1 MFFGNRGNAGN
12 QNDTE
17 YYDELGLDKS
27 ADESQIKKAYR
38 KMAMKWH
45 PDRNKDDEKSAEVKF
60 KKVSEAYSV
69 LSDPKKR
76 ETYDRF
82 GKQALEGAAGGG
94 GGVNPFD
101 IFGSMFGDDGG
112 GPFGGMGGSPFGGM
126 FGGGRPR
133 ERPIEPVVSVVECTL
148 DEIYKGVRKKCDFT
162 RTTCCKICSGI
173 GTNDRSN
180 IDVCSKCKGN
190 GKITT
195 MNQIGPG
202 MISQSTSICDRCS
215 GNGKS
220 IAKGKECKACHGE
233 GLAIKK
239 CRIELNID
247 AGIED
252 NHKIKYA
259 NQGNQTKD
267 GKQGDLVFII
277 KIMDHNIFERIGNNL
292 KIKKQ
297 IKLSEALTGVEMI
310 INRLCG
316 KSMVI
321 RTRSS
326 DIIVPNS
333 KRIVHGM
340 GMPILNSRLFGDLV
354 IDFEIEFPSEL
365 TSQYKGY
372 LRKLLPC
379 PDKLNIDKSK
389 VKIYKMD
396 TIQEHQR
403 GEYDSDD
410 QDEHGGIPG
419 MPGMGQAVECAQQ

>member
-1 MFFGNRGNAGN
+1 MFFGNKGNTGN
-12 QNDTE
+12 QNDNE

-27 ADESQIKKAYR
+27 ADAAQIKKAYR

-45 PDRNKDDEKSAEVKF
+45 PDRNKDDSKAAEVKF

-69 LSDPKKR
+69 LSDPKKK

-82 GKQALEGAAGGG
+82 GKQALGGAASGGG
-94 GGVNPFD
+94 PNPFD
-101 IFGSMFGDDGG
+101 IFGSMFGDEGG
-112 GPFGGMGGSPFGGM
+112 GSPFGGMGGSPFGGM
-126 FGGGRPR
+126 FGGCGRQR
-133 ERPIEPVVSVVECTL
+133 ERPIEPVVSVIDCTL
-148 DEIYKGVRKKCDFT
+148 DDVYKGISRKCEFE
-162 RTTCCKICSGI
+162 RTIRCKICSGI
-173 GTNDRSN
+173 GSNDKSN
-180 IDVCSKCKGN
+180 IDVCSKCNGN
-190 GKITT
+190 GKVTT

-202 MISQSTSICDRCS
+202 MMSQSTSICDRCS
-215 GNGKS
+215 GIGKS
-220 IAKGKECKACHGE
+220 IRKGKECKACGGG
-233 GLAIKK
+233 GLAITK
-239 CRIELNID
+239 CRIELTIEP
-247 AGIED
+247 GIED
-252 NHKIKYA
+252 NHKIQYA

-267 GKQGDLVFII
+267 GKQGDLIFIVKI
-277 KIMDHNIFERIGNNL
+277 KEHSVFERLGNNL
-292 KIKKQ
+292 KIKKK

-326 DIIVPNS
+326 DIIIPNS

-379 PDKLNIDKSK
+379 PDKINIDKSK
-389 VKIYKMD
+389 VKVYKMEP
-396 TIQEHQR
+396 IQEHQR

-410 QDEHGGIPG
+410 QEEHSG